1 MDQYHVAGTI
11 TSTLHNTDVQNVQ
24 TAIGAQEMIKYINVQ
39 RILMEK
45 VKEKDHLLKGVT
57 LIMTKAVVKQD
68 ILTPMLMVKHLAKTV

>member
-45 VKEKDHLLKGVT
+45 VKGKDHLLKGVT
-57 LIMTKAVVKQD
+57 LIITTAVVKQN